1 MNPTM
6 NGESLWPRL
15 AELPLVIEACEYD
28 RLHAV
33 LAYEFERITTHVRL
47 VGAGADGLGEDVSVF
62 REDGTALHE
71 TRPALPLEGEWTL
84 AGFCDHLATLE
95 LWPEPPEWDVALRF
109 RNWAFESAALDLA
122 LRQAGRSLHDVLGLE
137 PQPVRFVNSLG
148 LGKEPS
154 IEPVRRRL
162 ARSPGVRFKLD
173 AEATWAPALVDEVA
187 ATGAVDTIDFKGHY
201 GFEVEDPEALGA
213 LYDHVLAAFP
223 DAYLEDPHD
232 LPEIAQRL
240 GDHLERVSYD
250 SPIRSAE
257 DIGATPLAA
266 RVVNVKPSR
275 IGSLRALF
283 EVYAR
288 CARERRP
295 MYGGGMGEL
304 GVGRGQIELL
314 AALFHADAP
323 NDVAPS
329 AYNEDDPPG
338 GLPPSPLAPRPDGH
352 RLPLGGVGEPAA
364 AGLARDAVISSWQVP
379 RHRRRAPRPTTA
391 APRRRAAQAQG
402 DSHPALRLQR
412 DAGNEAVRT
421 LLAVQRDPEPEKP
434 AAKKVWWPSLIG
446 SKTPLT
452 ADEQAAL
459 TDVVTR
465 RWGSRSGAT

>member
-1 MNPTM
+1 M

-15 AELPLVIEACEYD
+15 ADLPLVIEACEYD

-62 REDGTALHE
+62 REDGTTMHE

-84 AGFCDHLATLE
+84 GGFCDHLATLE
-95 LWPEPPEWDVALRF
+95 LWPTPPEWEAALHG
-109 RNWAFESAALDLA
+109 RNWAFESAALALA

-148 LGKEPS
+148 LGEEAS

-173 AEATWAPALVDEVA
+173 AEATWEPALVDEVA

-213 LYDHVLAAFP
+213 LYDHVLVAFP
-223 DAYLEDPHD
+223 HAYLEDLHD
-232 LPEIAQRL
+232 LPEIVRRL
-240 GDHLERVSYD
+240 GDQLERVSYD
-250 SPIRSAE
+250 APIRSAE
-257 DIGATPLAA
+257 DIGATPPPG

-275 IGSLRALF
+275 IGGRRRLS

-314 AALFHADAP
+314 AALFHSDAP

-338 GLPPSPLAPRPDGH
+338 DLPASLLAPRPEATGF
-352 RLPLGGVGEPAA
+352 RWAA
-364 AGLARDAVISSWQVP
+364 
-379 RHRRRAPRPTTA
+379 
-391 APRRRAAQAQG
+391 
-402 DSHPALRLQR
+402 
-412 DAGNEAVRT
+412 
-421 LLAVQRDPEPEKP
+421 
-434 AAKKVWWPSLIG
+434 
-446 SKTPLT
+446 
-452 ADEQAAL
+452 
-459 TDVVTR
+459 
-465 RWGSRSGAT
+465 

>member
-1 MNPTM
+1 MMAVNAARPTM

-15 AELPLVIEACEYD
+15 AGLPLVIEACGYE

-33 LAYEFERITTHVRL
+33 LAHEFERITTHVRL
-47 VGAGADGLGEDVSVF
+47 GGAGVDGLGEDVSVF

-71 TRPALPLEGEWTL
+71 TRPSLPLAGEWTL

-95 LWPEPPEWDVALRF
+95 LWPEPPEWDV
-109 RNWAFESAALDLA
+109 A

-154 IEPVRRRL
+154 IGPVRRRL
-162 ARSPGVRFKLD
+162 ARAPGVRFKLD
-173 AEATWAPALVDEVA
+173 AEASWAPELVDEVA
-187 ATGAVDTIDFKGHY
+187 ATGAVDTIDFKGQY
-201 GFEVEDPEALGA
+201 GFEVEDPAALGA

-275 IGSLRALF
+275 IGSLRQLF

-329 AYNEDDPPG
+329 AYNEDEPG
-338 GLPPSPLAPRPDGH
+338 GALSASPLAPRPEATGF
-352 RLPLGGVGEPAA
+352 RWAA
-364 AGLARDAVISSWQVP
+364 
-379 RHRRRAPRPTTA
+379 
-391 APRRRAAQAQG
+391 
-402 DSHPALRLQR
+402 
-412 DAGNEAVRT
+412 
-421 LLAVQRDPEPEKP
+421 
-434 AAKKVWWPSLIG
+434 
-446 SKTPLT
+446 
-452 ADEQAAL
+452 
-459 TDVVTR
+459 
-465 RWGSRSGAT
+465 

>member
-1 MNPTM
+1 MNPVRPTI

-15 AELPLVIEACEYD
+15 AGLPLVIEACEYD

-47 VGAGADGLGEDVSVF
+47 VGADADGLGEDVSVF
-62 REDGTALHE
+62 RENGTALHE
-71 TRPALPLEGEWTL
+71 TWPSLPLEGEWTL
-84 AGFCDHLATLE
+84 AGFCDHLAMLE
-95 LWPEPPEWDVALRF
+95 LWPEPPEWDAALRY

-122 LRQAGRSLHDVLGLE
+122 LRQSGRSLHDVLGLE
-137 PQPVRFVNSLG
+137 PRRVRFVNSLG

-162 ARSPGVRFKLD
+162 ARAPGVRFKLD
-173 AEATWAPALVDEVA
+173 AEATWAPELVDEVA
-187 ATGAVDTIDFKGHY
+187 ATGAVDTIDFKGEY
-201 GFEVEDPEALGA
+201 GFEVEDPEALSA
-213 LYDHVLAAFP
+213 LYDHVIAAFP
-223 DAYLEDPHD
+223 DAYLEDPHN
-232 LPEIAQRL
+232 LPEIAEKL

-329 AYNEDDPPG
+329 AYNEDNPPG
-338 GLPPSPLAPRPDGH
+338 GLPASPLAPRP
-352 RLPLGGVGEPAA
+352 AA
-364 AGLARDAVISSWQVP
+364 TGFRW
-379 RHRRRAPRPTTA
+379 TA
-391 APRRRAAQAQG
+391 
-402 DSHPALRLQR
+402 
-412 DAGNEAVRT
+412 
-421 LLAVQRDPEPEKP
+421 
-434 AAKKVWWPSLIG
+434 
-446 SKTPLT
+446 
-452 ADEQAAL
+452 
-459 TDVVTR
+459 
-465 RWGSRSGAT
+465 

>member
-1 MNPTM
+1 VHP
-6 NGESLWPRL
+6 GKSLWPRL
-15 AELPLVIEACEYD
+15 ADLPLVIEACEYD

-33 LAYEFERITTHVRL
+33 LANEFNRITTHVRL
-47 VGAGADGLGEDVSVF
+47 IGAGTDGLGEDVSLME
-62 REDGTALHE
+62 EDGTSLHE
-71 TRPALPLEGEWTL
+71 APPTLGLEGEWTL
-84 AGFCDHLATLE
+84 ASFSDHLATLD
-95 LWPEPPEWDVALRF
+95 LFVKPPEWEGALRW

-137 PQPVRFVNSLG
+137 PEPVRFVNSLG

-154 IEPVRRRL
+154 FEPLRRRL

-173 AEATWAPALVDEVA
+173 AEPTWTPALVDQIA

-232 LPEIAQRL
+232 LPEIADRL
-240 GDHLERVSYD
+240 AGHLERVSYD
-250 SPIRSAE
+250 SPIRSAG

-283 EVYAR
+283 DVYAR
-288 CARERRP
+288 CAREERP
-295 MYGGGMGEL
+295 TYGGGMGEL

-329 AYNEDDPPG
+329 AYNEDDPAD
-338 GLPPSPLAPRPDGH
+338 GLPPSPLEPR
-352 RLPLGGVGEPAA
+352 PAA
-364 AGLARDAVISSWQVP
+364 AGFRW
-379 RHRRRAPRPTTA
+379 A
-391 APRRRAAQAQG
+391 A
-402 DSHPALRLQR
+402 
-412 DAGNEAVRT
+412 
-421 LLAVQRDPEPEKP
+421 
-434 AAKKVWWPSLIG
+434 
-446 SKTPLT
+446 
-452 ADEQAAL
+452 
-459 TDVVTR
+459 
-465 RWGSRSGAT
+465 

>member
-1 MNPTM
+1 M
-6 NGESLWPRL
+6 ESLWPRL
-15 AELPLVIEACEYD
+15 ADLPLVIEACEYD

-33 LAYEFERITTHVRL
+33 LAHEFQRMTTHVRL
-47 VGAGADGLGEDVSVF
+47 VGAGADGLGEDVSVHV
-62 REDGTALHE
+62 EDGSSLHE
-71 TRPALPLEGEWTL
+71 TRPSLALEGEWTL
-84 AGFCDHLATLE
+84 AGFCEHLATLE
-95 LWPEPPEWDVALRF
+95 LWSEPPEWDVALRL
-109 RNWAFESAALDLA
+109 RTWAFESAALHPA
-122 LRQAGRSLHDVLGLE
+122 LRQAGRALHEVLALE

-187 ATGAVDTIDFKGHY
+187 ATGAVDTIDFKGQY

-213 LYDHVLAAFP
+213 LYDHVLAVFP

-275 IGSLRALF
+275 IGSLRSLL

-304 GVGRGQIELL
+304 GLGRGQIELL
-314 AALFHADAP
+314 AALFHPDAP

-338 GLPPSPLAPRPDGH
+338 ALPASPLAPRP
-352 RLPLGGVGEPAA
+352 AA
-364 AGLARDAVISSWQVP
+364 TGFRW
-379 RHRRRAPRPTTA
+379 A
-391 APRRRAAQAQG
+391 AEG
-402 DSHPALRLQR
+402 
-412 DAGNEAVRT
+412 
-421 LLAVQRDPEPEKP
+421 
-434 AAKKVWWPSLIG
+434 
-446 SKTPLT
+446 
-452 ADEQAAL
+452 
-459 TDVVTR
+459 
-465 RWGSRSGAT
+465 

>member
-1 MNPTM
+1 MTAVNPASPTID
-6 NGESLWPRL
+6 GESLWPRL
-15 AELPLVIEACEYD
+15 AGLPLVVEACEYD

-47 VGAGADGLGEDVSVF
+47 VGAGAEGLGEDVSVF

-71 TRPALPLEGEWTL
+71 TRPSLPLEGEWTL
-84 AGFCDHLATLE
+84 AGFCEHLATLE
-95 LWPEPPEWDVALRF
+95 LWPQPPEWDVALRF

-148 LGKEPS
+148 LGEEPS

-187 ATGAVDTIDFKGHY
+187 ATGAVDTIDFKGQY
-201 GFEVEDPEALGA
+201 GFEVEDPQALGA
-213 LYDHVLAAFP
+213 LYDRVLAAFP

-288 CARERRP
+288 CAREGRP

-338 GLPPSPLAPRPDGH
+338 GLPASPLAPRPEATGF
-352 RLPLGGVGEPAA
+352 RWAA
-364 AGLARDAVISSWQVP
+364 
-379 RHRRRAPRPTTA
+379 
-391 APRRRAAQAQG
+391 
-402 DSHPALRLQR
+402 
-412 DAGNEAVRT
+412 
-421 LLAVQRDPEPEKP
+421 
-434 AAKKVWWPSLIG
+434 
-446 SKTPLT
+446 
-452 ADEQAAL
+452 
-459 TDVVTR
+459 
-465 RWGSRSGAT
+465 

>member
-1 MNPTM
+1 MT
-6 NGESLWPRL
+6 GESLWPRL
-15 AELPLVIEACEYD
+15 AGLPLVIEACEFE

-33 LAYEFERITTHVRL
+33 LAYEFERFTTHVRL
-47 VGAGADGLGEDVSVF
+47 LGAGVDGLGEDVSPF
-62 REDGTALHE
+62 REDGTALHD

-84 AGFCDHLATLE
+84 GGFCEHLATLE

-109 RNWAFESAALDLA
+109 RRWAFESAALDLA
-122 LRQAGRSLHDVLGLE
+122 LRQAGRPLHEVLGLE
-137 PQPVRFVNSLG
+137 PRPVRFVNSLG
-148 LGKEPS
+148 LGKAPS

-173 AEATWAPALVDEVA
+173 AEAAWSAALIDEVQ
-187 ATGAVDTIDFKGHY
+187 ATGAVDTIDFKGQY

-213 LYDHVLAAFP
+213 LYDRVLEAFP

-240 GDHLERVSYD
+240 AGHLERVSYD
-250 SPIRSAE
+250 APIRSAG

-275 IGSLRALF
+275 IGSLRELF

-329 AYNEDDPPG
+329 AYNEEDPPG
-338 GLPPSPLAPRPDGH
+338 DLPASPLPPRPEATGFRWTAP
-352 RLPLGGVGEPAA
+352 GG
-364 AGLARDAVISSWQVP
+364 
-379 RHRRRAPRPTTA
+379 
-391 APRRRAAQAQG
+391 
-402 DSHPALRLQR
+402 
-412 DAGNEAVRT
+412 
-421 LLAVQRDPEPEKP
+421 
-434 AAKKVWWPSLIG
+434 
-446 SKTPLT
+446 
-452 ADEQAAL
+452 
-459 TDVVTR
+459 
-465 RWGSRSGAT
+465 

>member
-1 MNPTM
+1 M

-15 AELPLVIEACEYD
+15 GGLSLIIDACEYD

-71 TRPALPLEGEWTL
+71 TRPSLPVEGEWTL
-84 AGFCDHLATLE
+84 GGFCDHLATLE

-122 LRQAGRSLHDVLGLE
+122 LRQAGRSLHDVLELE
-137 PQPVRFVNSLG
+137 PQPVRFVNSLS
-148 LGKEPS
+148 LGKKPS

-173 AEATWAPALVDEVA
+173 AETTWAPALVDEIA
-187 ATGAVDTIDFKGHY
+187 ATGAVDTIDFKGQY
-201 GFEVEDPEALGA
+201 GFEVKDPEALGV

-232 LPEIAQRL
+232 LPEITQRL
-240 GDHLERVSYD
+240 GDHLECVSYD
-250 SPIRSAE
+250 SPIHSAE

-275 IGSLRALF
+275 IGSLRSLF

-295 MYGGGMGEL
+295 TYGGGMGEL

-329 AYNEDDPPG
+329 AYNEDDPRG
-338 GLPPSPLAPRPDGH
+338 DLPASPLAPRPEATGF
-352 RLPLGGVGEPAA
+352 RWAA
-364 AGLARDAVISSWQVP
+364 
-379 RHRRRAPRPTTA
+379 
-391 APRRRAAQAQG
+391 
-402 DSHPALRLQR
+402 
-412 DAGNEAVRT
+412 
-421 LLAVQRDPEPEKP
+421 
-434 AAKKVWWPSLIG
+434 
-446 SKTPLT
+446 
-452 ADEQAAL
+452 
-459 TDVVTR
+459 
-465 RWGSRSGAT
+465 

>member
-1 MNPTM
+1 MD
-6 NGESLWPRL
+6 GESLWPWL
-15 AELPLVIEACEYD
+15 AGLSLVIEACEYD

-47 VGAGADGLGEDVSVF
+47 VGAGVDGLGEDVSVF

-71 TRPALPLEGEWTL
+71 TWPSLPLEGEWTL
-84 AGFCDHLATLE
+84 AGFCDHLATLD

-122 LRQAGRSLHDVLGLE
+122 LRQAGRSLHDVLELE

-162 ARSPGVRFKLD
+162 ARAPRVRFKLD
-173 AEATWAPALVDEVA
+173 AEATWAPTLVDEVA
-187 ATGAVDTIDFKGHY
+187 ATGAVDTIDFKGQY
-201 GFEVEDPEALGA
+201 GFEVKDPQALVA
-213 LYDHVLAAFP
+213 LYDRVLAAFP

-240 GDHLERVSYD
+240 SDHIERVSYD
-250 SPIRSAE
+250 SPIRDAE
-257 DIGATPLAA
+257 DIDATPLAA
-266 RVVNVKPSR
+266 PVVNVKPSR
-275 IGSLRALF
+275 IGGLRPLF
-283 EVYAR
+283 DVYAR

-329 AYNEDDPPG
+329 AYNEDDPTG
-338 GLPPSPLAPRPDGH
+338 GLPASPLTP
-352 RLPLGGVGEPAA
+352 LPEATGFRWA
-364 AGLARDAVISSWQVP
+364 AG
-379 RHRRRAPRPTTA
+379 
-391 APRRRAAQAQG
+391 
-402 DSHPALRLQR
+402 DSA
-412 DAGNEAVRT
+412 
-421 LLAVQRDPEPEKP
+421 
-434 AAKKVWWPSLIG
+434 
-446 SKTPLT
+446 
-452 ADEQAAL
+452 
-459 TDVVTR
+459 
-465 RWGSRSGAT
+465 

>member
-1 MNPTM
+1 MTHGHRQERPSWATILWWILRAWR
-6 NGESLWPRL
+6 STASQLWPWI
-15 AELPLVIEACEYD
+15 EGLPLVIEACEYE
-28 RLHAV
+28 RLHADF
-33 LAYEFERITTHVRL
+33 AYEFERITTHVRL
-47 VGAGADGLGEDVSVF
+47 LGAGAGGLGEDVS
-62 REDGTALHE
+62 G
-71 TRPALPLEGEWTL
+71 
-84 AGFCDHLATLE
+84 
-95 LWPEPPEWDVALRF
+95 
-109 RNWAFESAALDLA
+109 NWAFESAALDLA

-137 PQPVRFVNSLG
+137 AQPVRFVNSLG
-148 LGKEPS
+148 LGKQPS
-154 IEPVRRRL
+154 IEPLGRRL
-162 ARSPGVRFKLD
+162 ARSPDVRFKLD
-173 AEATWAPALVDEVA
+173 AEATWAPALVYEVA

-201 GFEVEDPEALGA
+201 GIDVEDPQALGA

-223 DAYLEDPHD
+223 DTYLEDPHD

-250 SPIRSAE
+250 APIRSAA

-338 GLPPSPLAPRPDGH
+338 GLPASPLAPRP
-352 RLPLGGVGEPAA
+352 AA
-364 AGLARDAVISSWQVP
+364 IGFRW
-379 RHRRRAPRPTTA
+379 A
-391 APRRRAAQAQG
+391 A
-402 DSHPALRLQR
+402 
-412 DAGNEAVRT
+412 
-421 LLAVQRDPEPEKP
+421 
-434 AAKKVWWPSLIG
+434 
-446 SKTPLT
+446 
-452 ADEQAAL
+452 
-459 TDVVTR
+459 
-465 RWGSRSGAT
+465 

>member
-1 MNPTM
+1 MAAVTSPSPM
-6 NGESLWPRL
+6 IQGESRWPRI
-15 AELPLVIEACEYD
+15 AELPLVVERCEYD

-33 LAYEFERITTHVRL
+33 LAYEFERVTTHVRL
-47 VGAGADGLGEDVSVF
+47 VGAGADGLGEDVSVH

-71 TRPALPLEGEWTL
+71 TQPSLPLDGEWTL

-95 LWPEPPEWDVALRF
+95 LWPQPPEWDAAVRF
-109 RNWAFESAALDLA
+109 RRWAFESAALDLA

-162 ARSPGVRFKLD
+162 ARSPGVGFKLD

-187 ATGAVDTIDFKGHY
+187 ATGAVDTIDFKGQY
-201 GFEVEDPEALGA
+201 GFGVEDPEALGA

-250 SPIRSAE
+250 APIRGPE

-275 IGSLRALF
+275 IGGLSALF
-283 EVYAR
+283 DVYAR
-288 CARERRP
+288 CAREQRP

-314 AALFHADAP
+314 ASLFHADAP

-338 GLPPSPLAPRPDGH
+338 ELPASPLAPRP
-352 RLPLGGVGEPAA
+352 AA
-364 AGLARDAVISSWQVP
+364 TGFRW
-379 RHRRRAPRPTTA
+379 A
-391 APRRRAAQAQG
+391 A
-402 DSHPALRLQR
+402 
-412 DAGNEAVRT
+412 
-421 LLAVQRDPEPEKP
+421 
-434 AAKKVWWPSLIG
+434 
-446 SKTPLT
+446 
-452 ADEQAAL
+452 
-459 TDVVTR
+459 
-465 RWGSRSGAT
+465 